1 MLLRVEGELNLNN
14 VPTGYDIED
23 FEANK
28 ANQVEYYPVTTDA
41 NGEATVD
48 VTLTDTGA
56 VEESGLNYFT
66 AWVVEPDGDTGPIS
80 DYAILELDPD
90 ATNTAP
96 TVDAVT
102 DQGVSQGGSTPVD
115 VSASD
120 DDGDSLSLSATG
132 PSWATLVDN
141 GDGTGTLTLE
151 PGMDVS
157 VGTYTVEVTADDGQA
172 TASEEFAVYVDEP
185 DQDGTVV
192 AAVNAGG
199 PEFTA
204 ADGTVYEADSANQY
218 YTGGTTFSTGGSGTP
233 SDPDIADT
241 QDDTLYQTERYGD
254 YSYDIPV
261 SESGT
266 YEVTLQF
273 AEIYQGVSSNDGVD
287 SSGPTDGTN
296 ENDRLF
302 DVAIEGQ
309 TVVTDY
315 DIFSEVGP
323 LTATDKTYTVEVTD
337 GTLNVEFSTVNDNA
351 KISAIKIEKIDPDD
365 GPGPVVGDDAPTD
378 PDGDGLYE
386 DVNGD
391 GDVNVG
397 DAQALFSNAQDPV
410 VQNNKAAFDFN
421 GDGSVNVGDAQALFA
436 NGVEAGD
443 GTGA

>member
-1 MLLRVEGELNLNN
+1 
-14 VPTGYDIED
+14 
-23 FEANK
+23 
-28 ANQVEYYPVTTDA
+28 VTTDA
-41 NGEATVD
+41 NGEATVE
-48 VTLTDTGA
+48 VTLTDTGT

-80 DYAILELDPD
+80 DYVILELEPEPV
-90 ATNTAP
+90 NTPP

-102 DQGVSQGGSTPVD
+102 DQGVSQGGSTTVD

-120 DDGDSLSLSATG
+120 ADGDSLSLSVAGPDWVTAT
-132 PSWATLVDN
+132 AD
-141 GDGTGTLTLE
+141 GDGTWTLALE

-157 VGTYTVEVTADDGQA
+157 VGTYTVEVTADDGTA
-172 TASEEFAVYVDEP
+172 TSEVEEFAVYVDEP

-192 AAVNAGG
+192 AAINAGG

-204 ADGTVYEADSANQY
+204 GDGTVYEADSANQY
-218 YTGGTTFSTGGSGTP
+218 YTGGTTFTTGGSGTP
-233 SDPDIADT
+233 TDPDIANTD
-241 QDDTLYQTERYGD
+241 DDTLYQSERYGD
-254 YSYDIPV
+254 FSYEIPV

-273 AEIYQGVSSNDGVD
+273 AEIYQGVSSGDSPD

-302 DVAIEGQ
+302 DVAVEGQ

-323 LTATDKTYTVEVTD
+323 LAATEKTYTVEVTD

-351 KISAIKIEKIDPDD
+351 KLSAIKVEQLDSDD
-365 GPGPVVGDDAPTD
+365 GPGPVVGDNAPTD

-397 DAQALFSNAQDPV
+397 DAQALFANTDDPA
-410 VQNNKAAFDFN
+410 VQNNVDAFDFN
-421 GDGSVNVGDAQALFA
+421 GDGSVDVGDAQALFA
-436 NGVEAGD
+436 NGIEAGD
-443 GTGA
+443 SSDT